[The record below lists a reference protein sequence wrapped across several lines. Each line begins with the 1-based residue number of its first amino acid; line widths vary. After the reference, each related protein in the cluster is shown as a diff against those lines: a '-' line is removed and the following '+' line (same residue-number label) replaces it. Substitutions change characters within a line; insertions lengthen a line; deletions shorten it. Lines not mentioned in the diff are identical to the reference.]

1 MSKLKQQKIN
11 QESNPNNNNRNS
23 NNNNEITESQENMDS
38 NSLVNIDMVL
48 SSGFDIEKIK
58 QFNGKSVDL
67 IFEEKIEESLE
78 ILKKIELFFEANA
91 IEAKLNLD
99 KKILIIILHNLA
111 CCYQK
116 LKDFENCISYLESV
130 IYHFD
135 SLLEPKHK
143 IKINENYFIKN
154 LKKDQSSYPLLG
166 DFILELRFSA
176 KFHLQMCAVLS
187 QANRHVDA
195 LRHAKLAA
203 LMCEDNLIKTNYLYK
218 QMKNKNFLLDNY
230 NNGDENEDENFV
242 EKIKESYKIISEL
255 YNRVM
260 LVRGYSS
267 NEKNINGIEN
277 GIHNGNNI
285 LLNVNNNNKRPNL
298 NNKTNNSFSSYS
310 KYRVQEMKIFSKNNI
325 LMQNIRNIFGN
336 SIKKDDWI
344 KLLNIGNIMYLSA
357 LNYEDLDLDSDPKY
371 ELLRDAILEK
381 VVMLTVAYFC
391 IATELRLL
399 SPNKNNKKINGEFF
413 HYLAVEFS
421 SLFLP
426 VSCPIVKHYI
436 FSYYKHYGQDMDI
449 IPEGK
454 IIDMKVNLLRSEIEQ
469 DKDTLSFL
477 RIKNV
482 NYIKGDL
489 LEEKNDSYNNNINM
503 NLGLD
508 FNGINS
514 KMGYNNQ
521 NRQVI
526 INEENNKNI
535 NNENINININSKNN
549 NKTKTGI
556 ILNLNLE
563 KNKVINNN
571 VIENNNILNNNYSIK
586 YNNKKNVENK
596 KNINN
601 NNSNNNNYIINNN
614 GPGNMNIKNGNFGF
628 LPNNNFVN
636 VAVKSKINLENA
648 PKFKLNFENLINNNI
663 DNDSYEEQ
671 EYDDEEADKKEFI
684 NKIIVKNQIKKN
696 KQIELNS
703 NSINN
708 LAKKQKNLSN
718 INPNKNQKIL
728 NSNINGGAKTHRPL
742 KKKIGINANYFI
754 NNKNFA
760 SNNNNNNNNNK
771 MITKVVN
778 NKLKNKSNN
787 NNCMSSRY
795 IYDKIPLMYEMKM
808 KGNLTERI
816 YNNNN
821 NQYQN
826 IINNKIAINRTKIP
840 KTQREIIPKKN
851 KISIKDNNLKK
862 NTHNSNYGY
871 VKEKIK
877 KENMIYK
884 KNKNFNNK
892 KNIGVNSINNNKI
905 DKNEIKKNF
914 GITNINYNKSNKN
927 GNIINNQRPN
937 SSRAF
942 AGKENFIMEK
952 ILSGN
957 NKYLDLQQHNS
968 NINVNQG
975 YSKQINNKI
984 SQNQGKMFDPYIKI
998 VRSKK
1003 LFQ

>member
-1 MSKLKQQKIN
+1 MSKIPTPYAQSQLNQNSNKNIPNENNIN
-11 QESNPNNNNRNS
+11 NEAIESN
-23 NNNNEITESQENMDS
+23 ENLDS
-38 NSLVNIDMVL
+38 NSIINIDMAL
-48 SSGFDIEKIK
+48 SSGFDIEQIK
-58 QFNGKSVDL
+58 QFNTKSVDL

-78 ILKKIELFFEANA
+78 ILKKLEIFFEANA
-91 IEAKLNLD
+91 IESKLNLD

-143 IKINENYFIKN
+143 IKINENYFLKN
-154 LKKDQSSYPLLG
+154 LKKDQSGYPLLG

-218 QMKNKNFLLDNY
+218 QMKNKNFLIDDFNADNA
-230 NNGDENEDENFV
+230 NNSDENDEENFP
-242 EKIKESYKIISEL
+242 EKIKESYKIINEL

-260 LVRGYSS
+260 LVRGYNSEE
-267 NEKNINGIEN
+267 NNINGIEN
-277 GIHNGNNI
+277 GIRNGNNVLI
-285 LLNVNNNNKRPNL
+285 
-298 NNKTNNSFSSYS
+298 NNSLKKNSAHKIISNNHFNNTYNSYS
-310 KYRVQEMKIFSKNNI
+310 KFREQEMKTFTKNNTLI
-325 LMQNIRNIFGN
+325 SNIRAIFGN
-336 SIKKDDWI
+336 SIKNDDWL

-399 SPNKNNKKINGEFF
+399 SPNKTNKKINGEYY

-477 RIKNV
+477 RIN
-482 NYIKGDL
+482 NINFIKTENS
-489 LEEKNDSYNNNINM
+489 EEKNENVNINNINL
-503 NLGLD
+503 NLAGVNN
-508 FNGINS
+508 NGINN
-514 KMGYNNQ
+514 KINNITQ
-521 NRQVI
+521 NKQI
-526 INEENNKNI
+526 ILNDKKNINNINNII

-549 NKTKTGI
+549 LNNNNNFIKPGFSI
-556 ILNLNLE
+556 NLNLAKA
-563 KNKVINNN
+563 KNNNINNN
-571 VIENNNILNNNYSIK
+571 MNKNSRLINNNNNIIENKIKLNNN
-586 YNNKKNVENK
+586 KNIENK
-596 KNINN
+596 KNLNQNVNN
-601 NNSNNNNYIINNN
+601 NIYSDSNNLN
-614 GPGNMNIKNGNFGF
+614 NIKNGNFGF

-648 PKFKLNFENLINNNI
+648 PKFKLNFDNLKDNNI

-671 EYDDEEADKKEFI
+671 EFEDEENENKDFMD
-684 NKIIVKNQIKKN
+684 KIIFKNQQ
-696 KQIELNS
+696 KQNNNTIG
-703 NSINN
+703 INPN
-708 LAKKQKNLSN
+708 LKKQKNT
-718 INPNKNQKIL
+718 PNLNSKNNQKI
-728 NSNINGGAKTHRPL
+728 NNNINGGAKTHRPL
-742 KKKIGINANYFI
+742 KKKIGINQNFFV
-754 NNKNFA
+754 NNKNPT
-760 SNNNNNNNNNK
+760 NNNTNTNNK
-771 MITKVVN
+771 ILTKMLTN
-778 NKLKNKSNN
+778 NTKNKIKT

-795 IYDKIPLMYEMKM
+795 IYDKIPLMYEMKL

-816 YNNNN
+816 NNNN
-821 NQYQN
+821 QN
-826 IINNKIAINRTKIP
+826 IINNKYAMNKINKIP
-840 KTQREIIPKKN
+840 KTQREALPKKN
-851 KISIKDNNLKK
+851 KISIKDSGGKK
-862 NTHNSNYGY
+862 LSNTNYGGY
-871 VKEKIK
+871 VKERIK
-877 KENMIYK
+877 KENIIYK
-884 KNKNFNNK
+884 KNKNANNK
-892 KNIGVNSINNNKI
+892 KNSAVSNANNKI
-905 DKNEIKKNF
+905 E
-914 GITNINYNKSNKN
+914 KN
-927 GNIINNQRPN
+927 GNLNNNQRPN

-942 AGKENFIMEK
+942 AGKNNNFVDK
-952 ILSGN
+952 IFSGNKYADLQTHNINANLNQGN
-957 NKYLDLQQHNS
+957 NKQVVNR
-968 NINVNQG
+968 INP
-975 YSKQINNKI
+975 
-984 SQNQGKMFDPYIKI
+984 NQGKNFGPYIQI
-998 VRSKK
+998 MRTKK